1 METFLYF
8 MVLFDC
14 FGKLRGTTNVLKQE
28 VIGMNF
34 TPSGLVVGTQPK
46 KCLAPKSY
54 AAAHVCVI

>member
-1 METFLYF
+1 